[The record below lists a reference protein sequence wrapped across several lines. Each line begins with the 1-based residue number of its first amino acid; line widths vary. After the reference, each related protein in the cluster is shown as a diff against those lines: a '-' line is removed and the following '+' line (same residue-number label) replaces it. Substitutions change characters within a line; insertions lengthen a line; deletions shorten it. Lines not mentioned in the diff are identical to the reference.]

1 LCGLNPFSMR
11 TWTSRA
17 RPGHR
22 SRPAATQVTSD
33 AFEVHREQPDEPL
46 QVFGTHS
53 EKPLRESRSD
63 GPTHEQCMAMA
74 TMVVLTGLAPIV
86 CDVKLSQLDAEM
98 GQPRAAIGFSPA
110 RSPAG

>member
-1 LCGLNPFSMR
+1 
-11 TWTSRA
+11 
-17 RPGHR
+17 
-22 SRPAATQVTSD
+22 
-33 AFEVHREQPDEPL
+33 
-46 QVFGTHS
+46 
-53 EKPLRESRSD
+53 
-63 GPTHEQCMAMA
+63 MAMA